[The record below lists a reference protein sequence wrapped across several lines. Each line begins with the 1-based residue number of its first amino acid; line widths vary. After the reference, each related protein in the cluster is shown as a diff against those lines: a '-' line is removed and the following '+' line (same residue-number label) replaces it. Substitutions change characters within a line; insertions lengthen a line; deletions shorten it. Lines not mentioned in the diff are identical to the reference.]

1 MEKSDLTISEKYRN
15 HKKQE
20 EYLKTINNHVKNEK
34 EKPLN
39 KKDPIQKYIIDFLKM
54 DYYKKRIEESL
65 IKNGYLILVADALET
80 NPININTLKNQM
92 KDLIDYYEKQGV
104 ELIFKVTGK
113 IETIPLIIFK
123 IKDFK
128 DIKIE
133 DSIHMDI
140 EYKSFF
146 NQDQG
151 PLNAYEISYFTIS
164 LSEPNKNLA
173 DDIIKLWKNNIKDK
187 KLYNII
193 RFNKRYMFG
202 LMLKIIIKE
211 SKNMILKD
219 EYSIFYIEFLKLIE
233 SDIKCLNKIE
243 TNTFYKINGIPDEIL
258 KQIPKLK
265 KFTKLKFILSSYHL
279 KSYYLKL

>member
-1 MEKSDLTISEKYRN
+1 MEKSDLTISEKYKNR
-15 HKKQE
+15 KKQE
-20 EYLKTINNHVKNEK
+20 EYLKTINNHIKTEK
-34 EKPLN
+34 EKLLN
-39 KKDPIQKYIIDFLKM
+39 EKDPIQKYIIDFLKM

-65 IKNGYLILVADALET
+65 IKNGYLILVSEALET
-80 NPININTLKNQM
+80 KNINIDILKSQI
-92 KDLIDYYEKQGV
+92 KDIIDYYEKQGV

-113 IETIPLIIFK
+113 IETFPIIIFK
-123 IKDFK
+123 VKDFT
-128 DIKIE
+128 DIEIE

-146 NQDQG
+146 NQNQTS
-151 PLNAYEISYFTIS
+151 LNAYEISYFTIS

-193 RFNKRYMFG
+193 KFNKRYMFG

-233 SDIKCLNKIE
+233 SDINLNKIE
-243 TNTFYKINGIPDEIL
+243 IDTCYKINGIPDEIL
-258 KQIPKLK
+258 KQLPKLK
-265 KFTKLKFILSSYHL
+265 KSTKLKYILL
-279 KSYYLKL
+279 PYLDLY

>member
-1 MEKSDLTISEKYRN
+1 MEKSDLTILEKYRN
-15 HKKQE
+15 YKKQE
-20 EYLKTINNHVKNEK
+20 EYLKIINNHVKNEK

-65 IKNGYLILVADALET
+65 IKNGYLILVAEALES

-113 IETIPLIIFK
+113 IETVPIIIFK

-187 KLYNII
+187 RLYSII

-211 SKNMILKD
+211 SKNMTLKD
-219 EYSIFYIEFLKLIE
+219 EYSIFYIEFLKLIK
-233 SDIKCLNKIE
+233 SDIKYLIRE
-243 TNTFYKINGIPDEIL
+243 EIDTFYKINGIPDEIL
-258 KQIPKLK
+258 KQLPKLK
-265 KFTKLKFILSSYHL
+265 TSTKIKYILL
-279 KSYYLKL
+279 PYLNLY

>member
-1 MEKSDLTISEKYRN
+1 MEIKLEKSGLTILEKYRN
-15 HKKQE
+15 YKKE
-20 EYLKTINNHVKNEK
+20 EECLKIINGHIKNEK
-34 EKPLN
+34 EKLSN

-65 IKNGYLILVADALET
+65 IKNGYLILVAEALEL

-113 IETIPLIIFK
+113 IETIPLIILK

-128 DIKIE
+128 DIKIG

-146 NQDQG
+146 NQNQG
-151 PLNAYEISYFTIS
+151 SLNAYEMSYFTIS

-187 KLYNII
+187 RLYNII
-193 RFNKRYMFG
+193 KFDKRYIFG

-211 SKNMILKD
+211 SKNMTLKD
-219 EYSIFYIEFLKLIE
+219 EYSMFYIEFLKLIE
-233 SDIKCLNKIE
+233 SDIKCFKEIE
-243 TNTFYKINGIPDEIL
+243 TDTFYKINGIPDEIL
-258 KQIPKLK
+258 KQLPKLK
-265 KFTKLKFILSSYHL
+265 TSTKIKYVLLP
-279 KSYYLKL
+279 YLNLY

>member
-1 MEKSDLTISEKYRN
+1 MEKSDLTILQKYEN

-20 EYLKTINNHVKNEK
+20 EYLKTINDHIKNKK
-34 EKPLN
+34 EKLLN

-104 ELIFKVTGK
+104 ELIFKVTRK

-123 IKDFK
+123 IKGFK

-173 DDIIKLWKNNIKDK
+173 NDIIKLWKNNIKDK
-187 KLYNII
+187 RLYSII
-193 RFNKRYMFG
+193 RFDKRYIFG
-202 LMLKIIIKE
+202 LILKIIIKE
-211 SKNMILKD
+211 SKNMTLKD

-258 KQIPKLK
+258 KQLLKLK
-265 KFTKLKFILSSYHL
+265 TSTKIKYILL
-279 KSYYLKL
+279 PYLNLY

>member
-1 MEKSDLTISEKYRN
+1 MKKSDLTISEKYRN

-20 EYLKTINNHVKNEK
+20 EYLKTINKHVKNEK

-65 IKNGYLILVADALET
+65 IKNSYLILVADALET

-193 RFNKRYMFG
+193 SFNKRYMFG

-233 SDIKCLNKIE
+233 SDIKSLNKIK
-243 TNTFYKINGIPDEIL
+243 TDAFYKINGIPNEIL
-258 KQIPKLK
+258 KQLPKLK
-265 KFTKLKFILSSYHL
+265 TSTKIKYVLLP
-279 KSYYLKL
+279 YLNLY

>member
-1 MEKSDLTISEKYRN
+1 MKKSDLTISEKYRN

-80 NPININTLKNQM
+80 NHININTLKNQM

-123 IKDFK
+123 IKDYK

-233 SDIKCLNKIE
+233 SDIKSLNKIE
-243 TNTFYKINGIPDEIL
+243 TNTFYKINGIPNEIL
-258 KQIPKLK
+258 KQLPKLK
-265 KFTKLKFILSSYHL
+265 TSTKIKYVLLP
-279 KSYYLKL
+279 YLNLY

>member
-1 MEKSDLTISEKYRN
+1 MGKSDLTILEKYRN

-20 EYLKTINNHVKNEK
+20 EYLKTINNLVKNEK
-34 EKPLN
+34 EKLLN

-104 ELIFKVTGK
+104 EIIFKVTGK
-113 IETIPLIIFK
+113 IEIFPIIIFK
-123 IKDFK
+123 VKDFT

-146 NQDQG
+146 KQNQG
-151 PLNAYEISYFTIS
+151 SLNAYEISYFTIS

-173 DDIIKLWKNNIKDK
+173 DDIIKLWKNNIKNK
-187 KLYNII
+187 KLYNMIS
-193 RFNKRYMFG
+193 FDKRHMFDS
-202 LMLKIIIKE
+202 MLKIIIKE
-211 SKNMILKD
+211 SKNMTLKN
-219 EYSIFYIEFLKLIE
+219 EYSIFYIEFLKLIK
-233 SDIKCLNKIE
+233 SDIKYLMKEEID
-243 TNTFYKINGIPDEIL
+243 TFYKINGIPDEIL
-258 KQIPKLK
+258 KQLPKLK
-265 KFTKLKFILSSYHL
+265 TSTKIKYILLPYML
-279 KSYYLKL
+279 

>member
-1 MEKSDLTISEKYRN
+1 MKKSNLTISEKYRN

-80 NPININTLKNQM
+80 NPINTNTLKNQM

-140 EYKSFF
+140 KYKSFF
-146 NQDQG
+146 NQDQD

-193 RFNKRYMFG
+193 RFNKKYMFC

-233 SDIKCLNKIE
+233 LDINLNKIE
-243 TNTFYKINGIPDEIL
+243 IDTFYKINGIPDEIL
-258 KQIPKLK
+258 KQLPKLK
-265 KFTKLKFILSSYHL
+265 KSTKIKYILL
-279 KSYYLKL
+279 PYLDLY

>member
-1 MEKSDLTISEKYRN
+1 
-15 HKKQE
+15 
-20 EYLKTINNHVKNEK
+20 
-34 EKPLN
+34 
-39 KKDPIQKYIIDFLKM
+39 
-54 DYYKKRIEESL
+54 
-65 IKNGYLILVADALET
+65 
-80 NPININTLKNQM
+80 
-92 KDLIDYYEKQGV
+92 
-104 ELIFKVTGK
+104 
-113 IETIPLIIFK
+113 
-123 IKDFK
+123 
-128 DIKIE
+128 
-133 DSIHMDI
+133 MDI

-146 NQDQG
+146 NQNQN

-233 SDIKCLNKIE
+233 SDIKGLNKIE
-243 TNTFYKINGIPDEIL
+243 TDAFYKINGIPNEIL
-258 KQIPKLK
+258 KQLPKLK
-265 KFTKLKFILSSYHL
+265 TSTKIKYVLLP
-279 KSYYLKL
+279 YLDLY

>member
-1 MEKSDLTISEKYRN
+1 MEIKLEKSDLTILEKYRN
-15 HKKQE
+15 YKKQE
-20 EYLKTINNHVKNEK
+20 EYLKIINNHVKNEK

-39 KKDPIQKYIIDFLKM
+39 KKDPIQKYTIDFLKM

-65 IKNGYLILVADALET
+65 IKNGYLILVAEALES

-113 IETIPLIIFK
+113 IETVPIIIFK
-123 IKDFK
+123 IKNFK
-128 DIKIE
+128 DIKIA

-146 NQDQG
+146 NQNQN

-173 DDIIKLWKNNIKDK
+173 NDIIKLWKNNIKDK
-187 KLYNII
+187 TLYNII
-193 RFNKRYMFG
+193 SFDRRYMFD
-202 LMLKIIIKE
+202 LMLEIIINE
-211 SKNMILKD
+211 SKNIEIKD
-219 EYSIFYIEFLKLIE
+219 EYSIFYIEFLKLIK
-233 SDIKCLNKIE
+233 SDMKHLIQKEIDN
-243 TNTFYKINGIPDEIL
+243 FYKINGIPDEIL

-265 KFTKLKFILSSYHL
+265 KSAKLKFVLS
-279 KSYYLKL
+279 SYYLKL

>member
-1 MEKSDLTISEKYRN
+1 MEKSDLTILEKYKN

-20 EYLKTINNHVKNEK
+20 ECLKTINNHVKNEK
-34 EKPLN
+34 EKISN
-39 KKDPIQKYIIDFLKM
+39 KKDLIQKHIIDFLKM

-65 IKNGYLILVADALET
+65 IKNGYLILIAEALES

-92 KDLIDYYEKQGV
+92 KDLIEYYEKQGV

-146 NQDQG
+146 NQDQSS
-151 PLNAYEISYFTIS
+151 LNAYEISYFTIS
-164 LSEPNKNLA
+164 LNEPNKNLA
-173 DDIIKLWKNNIKDK
+173 NDIIKLWKDNIKDK
-187 KLYNII
+187 RLYDII
-193 RFNKRYMFG
+193 RFDKKRAFG
-202 LMLKIIIKE
+202 LMLEIIIKE
-211 SKNMILKD
+211 SKNMALKD

-233 SDIKCLNKIE
+233 SDIKCFKEIE
-243 TNTFYKINGIPDEIL
+243 TDAFYKINGIPDEIL
-258 KQIPKLK
+258 KQLPKLK
-265 KFTKLKFILSSYHL
+265 ISTKIKYVLLP
-279 KSYYLKL
+279 YLNLY

>member
-1 MEKSDLTISEKYRN
+1 MKIKLKKSNLTISEKYKN

-20 EYLKTINNHVKNEK
+20 EYLKTINNHVKNKK
-34 EKPLN
+34 EKLLN

-65 IKNGYLILVADALET
+65 IKNGYLILVAEALES
-80 NPININTLKNQM
+80 NPININALKNQM
-92 KDLIDYYEKQGV
+92 KDVIDYYEKQGV

-151 PLNAYEISYFTIS
+151 SLNAYEISYFTIS

-173 DDIIKLWKNNIKDK
+173 DDIIKLWKSNIKDK
-187 KLYNII
+187 RLYNII
-193 RFNKRYMFG
+193 RFDKRRAFG
-202 LMLKIIIKE
+202 LMLEIIIKE
-211 SKNMILKD
+211 SKNMTLKD

-233 SDIKCLNKIE
+233 SDIRCFKEIE

-258 KQIPKLK
+258 KQLPKLK
-265 KFTKLKFILSSYHL
+265 TSTKIKYILL
-279 KSYYLKL
+279 PYLNLY

>member
-1 MEKSDLTISEKYRN
+1 MKKSDLTISEKYRN

-173 DDIIKLWKNNIKDK
+173 DDIIKLWENNIKDK

-193 RFNKRYMFG
+193 SFNKRYMFG
-202 LMLKIIIKE
+202 LMLRIIIKE
-211 SKNMILKD
+211 SKNMTLKD

-233 SDIKCLNKIE
+233 SDIKGLNKIE
-243 TNTFYKINGIPDEIL
+243 TDTFYKINGIPNEIL
-258 KQIPKLK
+258 KQLPKLK
-265 KFTKLKFILSSYHL
+265 TSTKIKYVLLPYSDLY
-279 KSYYLKL
+279 

>member
-54 DYYKKRIEESL
+54 DYYKRRIEESL

-187 KLYNII
+187 RLYSII

-211 SKNMILKD
+211 SKNMTLKD
-219 EYSIFYIEFLKLIE
+219 EYSIFYIEFLKLIK
-233 SDIKCLNKIE
+233 SDIKYLIRE
-243 TNTFYKINGIPDEIL
+243 EIDTFYKINGIPDEIL
-258 KQIPKLK
+258 KQLPKLK
-265 KFTKLKFILSSYHL
+265 TSTKIKYILL
-279 KSYYLKL
+279 PYLNLY

>member
-1 MEKSDLTISEKYRN
+1 MEKSDLTILEKYRN
-15 HKKQE
+15 YKKQE
-20 EYLKTINNHVKNEK
+20 EYLKIINNHVKNEK
-34 EKPLN
+34 EKLLN

-54 DYYKKRIEESL
+54 DYYKKRIEEYL
-65 IKNGYLILVADALET
+65 IKNGYIILVAEALES

-173 DDIIKLWKNNIKDK
+173 NDIIKLWKNNIKDK
-187 KLYNII
+187 TLYNII
-193 RFNKRYMFG
+193 SFDRRYMFD
-202 LMLKIIIKE
+202 LMLEIIINE
-211 SKNMILKD
+211 SKNIEIKD
-219 EYSIFYIEFLKLIE
+219 EYSIFYIEFLKLIK
-233 SDIKCLNKIE
+233 SDMKHLIQKEIYN
-243 TNTFYKINGIPDEIL
+243 FYKINGIPDEIL

-265 KFTKLKFILSSYHL
+265 KSAKLKFVLS
-279 KSYYLKL
+279 SYYLKL

>member
-1 MEKSDLTISEKYRN
+1 MEIKLEKSDLTILEKYRN
-15 HKKQE
+15 YKKQE
-20 EYLKTINNHVKNEK
+20 EYLKIINNHVKNEK

-65 IKNGYLILVADALET
+65 IKNGYLILVAEALES

-113 IETIPLIIFK
+113 IETVPIIIFK
-123 IKDFK
+123 IKNFK
-128 DIKIE
+128 DIKIA

-146 NQDQG
+146 NQNQN

-233 SDIKCLNKIE
+233 SDIKGLNKIE
-243 TNTFYKINGIPDEIL
+243 TDAFYKINGISNEIL
-258 KQIPKLK
+258 KQLPKLK
-265 KFTKLKFILSSYHL
+265 TSTKIKYVLLP
-279 KSYYLKL
+279 YLDLY